1 MTEILN
7 PQGNRADR
15 RNKIF
20 TPRQMRN
27 ETRKMGQKIKNEMRT
42 NLIYLIKPR
51 PRWIPKKIWV
61 WILKRFLNLPKKN
74 V

>member
-1 MTEILN
+1 MSKILN
-7 PQGNRADR
+7 PHGNGVEVKS
-15 RNKIF
+15 KIF
-20 TPRQMRN
+20 TPRFMRN
-27 ETRKMGQKIKNEMRT
+27 ENRKMGQKIKNEMRT
-42 NLIYLIKPR
+42 NLMYLIKPR